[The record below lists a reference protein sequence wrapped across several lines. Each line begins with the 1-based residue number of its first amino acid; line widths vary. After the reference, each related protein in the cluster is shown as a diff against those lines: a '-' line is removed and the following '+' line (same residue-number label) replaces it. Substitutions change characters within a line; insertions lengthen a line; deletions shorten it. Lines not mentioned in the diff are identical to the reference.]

1 MSSLVPENLGSD
13 TNNLIQQVLEQ
24 TNAMYLPF
32 WIQIGCVVAAIALG
46 WFVALRVGTVIK
58 IFSINWNGNSLT
70 HRGVRFGL
78 DLLRRL
84 LLSVFS
90 GVFLFTIVYIIKEIG
105 ILANSVNL
113 HTLTLAY
120 RAFYAW
126 AVFVVIVECLAVL
139 FDGQRMHPKIKNFFY
154 IGFWSLAFL
163 QIFGILTPIVAEMKS
178 ISLPLGSEKLTLWTL
193 LVGFLTILLALAF
206 ANWLS
211 NVVEVSV
218 KNAKDIDDNL
228 KIVLAR
234 LTRIAFFA
242 LAILTSLSS
251 AGIDLTV
258 LSIFGGAV
266 GVGLGFGLQKIA
278 SNYISGFIILF
289 DHSINIGDL
298 VEVNGFSGKISQINT
313 RYSVIRNLRG
323 EEMVIPNECFV
334 TEKIMNYSRTDRS
347 LVTSVD
353 VSIDYE
359 DDVTRA
365 MAIMVDIVKTQPRLV
380 PSRSPTAF
388 VTGFGN
394 DGIDLRV
401 NFWVIDPENGTS
413 VLKSNIMRQIL
424 IRFAEENISI
434 PYQVRDVRLTG
445 ELRVKTPETEGTI
458 KTTSN

>member
-1 MSSLVPENLGSD
+1 MPSIVPDNVSSD
-13 TNNLIQQVLEQ
+13 TGTLIQQVLEQ

-32 WIQIGCVVAAIALG
+32 WIQIGCIATAIAIG
-46 WFVALRVGTVIK
+46 WFFASRVGAIIK
-58 IFSINWNGNSLT
+58 IFSINWNSNSLT
-70 HRGVRFGL
+70 HRAVRFSL
-78 DLLRRL
+78 DLLRKL

-90 GVFLFTIVYIIKEIG
+90 GLFLFIIVYIVKEVG
-105 ILANSVNL
+105 LLDSRDNL
-113 HTLTLAY
+113 HTLVLAY

-126 AVFVVIVECLAVL
+126 AVFVVIVECLSVL
-139 FDGQRMHPKIKNFFY
+139 FDGQRMHRRIKNFFY
-154 IGFWSLAFL
+154 ISFWSLAFL

-178 ISLPLGSEKLTLWTL
+178 ISLPLGSEKFTLWTL
-193 LVGFLTILLALAF
+193 LIGLLTILLALAF

-228 KIVLAR
+228 KIVLSR
-234 LTRIAFFA
+234 ITRIAFFA
-242 LAILTSLSS
+242 IAILTSLSS

-298 VEVNGFSGKISQINT
+298 VEINGFSGKISQINT

-334 TEKIMNYSRTDRS
+334 TEKIKNFSRTDRS

-359 DDVTRA
+359 DDVSRA
-365 MAIMVDIVKTQPRLV
+365 MAIMVEIVKTQPRLV

-401 NFWVIDPENGTS
+401 NFWVVDPENGTS

-424 IRFAEENISI
+424 IRFAEEKISI
-434 PYQVRDVRLTG
+434 PYQIRDVRLTG
-445 ELRVKTPETEGTI
+445 ELHVKNPSNEQTTI
-458 KTTSN
+458 SSN